1 MHIGLSGS
9 YELTIRNQAG
19 ETTKH
24 LAFENLILNQGL
36 DSIGTEQYPFPSNG
50 VKCKLGTGS
59 AVPAVTDTALS
70 GTASGFSGDSTSPN
84 VIGNI
89 TTPPYWSECSF
100 AMTFPIGALSGN
112 YTEIGLYSLYG
123 GDPLVSRALIK
134 DSGGNPTTLTI
145 LATEEL
151 HVTYKLRLYPPM
163 TDVTGTFDMTY
174 NGTPTTYNYTIRY
187 ANFNI
192 TNTYPFTVFSDLKAA
207 VMEGAALSTDITG
220 DMTYNTYQIQTS
232 DTSVASTYMAGTY
245 YRDITYGFNTSTA
258 NFTTGITGI
267 RFNSSVFSSGYD
279 GWSHSQCLISPPIMK
294 TATDTLSL
302 TFRISWGRV

>member
-19 ETTKH
+19 EITKQ

-36 DSIGTEQYPFPSNG
+36 DSIGSELNPFPSG
-50 VKCKLGTGS
+50 EVKCKLGTGS
-59 AVPAVTDTALS
+59 VPPAVTDTALS
-70 GTASGFSGDSTSPN
+70 GTASGFSGLASGAN
-84 VIGNI
+84 VTGNI

-112 YTEIGLYSLYG
+112 YTEIGLYSRAGTLF
-123 GDPLVSRALIK
+123 SRALIK

-151 HVTYKLRLYPPM
+151 HVTYKLRMYPPM
-163 TDVTGTFDMTY
+163 IDTTGTFSMTY

-187 ANFNI
+187 SNFNI
-192 TNTYPFTVFSDLKAA
+192 NTTYPFTVVANEKCGLLSGA
-207 VMEGAALSTDITG
+207 VLSATITG
-220 DMTYNTYQIQTS
+220 EMTGTT
-232 DTSVASTYMAGTY
+232 VAESSTVSKSTYMAGTY
-245 YRDITYGFNTSTA
+245 YRDITYTCVTGNS
-258 NFTTGITGI
+258 NFASGISGI
-267 RFNSSVFSSGYD
+267 RFNAPVFSGLYSG
-279 GWSHSQCLISPPIMK
+279 WAHSQCLISPPIMK

>member
-19 ETTKH
+19 EITKH

-36 DSIGTEQYPFPSNG
+36 DSIGTEPYPFTIG
-50 VKCKLGTGS
+50 TVKCKLGTGS
-59 AVPAVTDTALS
+59 VAPAVTDTALS
-70 GTASGFSGDSTSPN
+70 GTASGFSRDVVGAN
-84 VIGNI
+84 VTGNI

-112 YTEIGLYSLYG
+112 YTEIGLYSSWGETLF
-123 GDPLVSRALIK
+123 SRALIK

-192 TNTYPFTVFSDLKAA
+192 TDTKPFTVFSTLAAA
-207 VMEGAALSTDITG
+207 VMEGAALSADITG
-220 DMTYNTYQIQTS
+220 DMTYNIYQKRAS

-267 RFNSSVFSSGYD
+267 RFNSSVFNSYFD

>member
-9 YELTIRNQAG
+9 YELTVRNQEG
-19 ETTKH
+19 KITKQ

-36 DSIGTEQYPFPSNG
+36 DSIGTEQYPFTSSL
-50 VKCKLGTGS
+50 VRCKLGTGS
-59 AVPAVTDTALS
+59 VPPAVTDTALS
-70 GTASGFSGDSTSPN
+70 GTASGFSGDASGAN
-84 VIGNI
+84 VTGNI

-112 YTEIGLYSLYG
+112 YTEIGLYSNDGTLF
-123 GDPLVSRALIK
+123 SRALIK

-174 NGTPTTYNYTIRY
+174 NGTPTTYDYTIRY

-192 TNTYPFTVFSDLKAA
+192 TNTYPFTVLSNLAAA
-207 VMEGAALSTDITG
+207 VMEGAALSADITG
-220 DMTYNTYQIQTS
+220 DMTYNQIETS

-258 NFTTGITGI
+258 NFTAGITGI
-267 RFNSSVFSSGYD
+267 RFNSSVFNSQFN

>member
-1 MHIGLSGS
+1 MEMHIGLSGS
-9 YELTIRNQAG
+9 YELTVRNQEG
-19 ETTKH
+19 EITKQ

-36 DSIGTEQYPFPSNG
+36 DSIGTEAYPFPNND

-59 AVPAVTDTALS
+59 VAPAVTDTDLS
-70 GTASGFSGDSTSPN
+70 GTASGFSSDASGAN
-84 VIGNI
+84 VTGNI
-89 TTPPYWSECSF
+89 TTPPYWSECSY

-112 YTEIGLYSLYG
+112 YTEIGLYSHAGTLF
-123 GDPLVSRALIK
+123 SRALIK

-151 HVTYKLRLYPPM
+151 HVVYKLRMYPPM
-163 TDVTGTFDMTY
+163 TDTTGTFSMTY

-187 ANFNI
+187 ANFII
-192 TNTYPFTVFSDLKAA
+192 TDTYPFTVFSTLAAA
-207 VMEGAALSTDITG
+207 VMEGAALSADITG
-220 DMTYNTYQIQTS
+220 DMTYNQIVAS
-232 DTSVASTYMAGTY
+232 DTSVASTYMDGTY
-245 YRDITYGFNTSTA
+245 YRDITYGFETSTA

-267 RFNSSVFSSGYD
+267 RFNASVFDSQNN

>member
-9 YELTIRNQAG
+9 YELTVKNQAG
-19 ETTKH
+19 EITKQ

-36 DSIGTEQYPFPSNG
+36 DSIGTESYPFPNNE
-50 VKCKLGTGS
+50 VKCRLGTGS
-59 AVPAVTDTALS
+59 VVPAVTDTALS
-70 GTASGFSGDSTSPN
+70 GTASVFSGGATGGD

-112 YTEIGLYSLYG
+112 YTEIGLYSSAGTLF
-123 GDPLVSRALIK
+123 SRALIK

-151 HVTYKLRLYPPM
+151 HVVYKLRMYPPM
-163 TDVTGTFDMTY
+163 TDTTGTFSMTY

-187 ANFNI
+187 SNFKI
-192 TNTYPFTVFSDLKAA
+192 TSTYPFTVVGNLGCGLLSGA
-207 VMEGAALSTDITG
+207 VLSANITG
-220 DMTYNTYQIQTS
+220 DMTGTNAAQSSTVS
-232 DTSVASTYMAGTY
+232 LSTYVAGTY
-245 YRDITYGFNTSTA
+245 YRDITYTCKTGNA
-258 NFTTGITGI
+258 NFATGISGV
-267 RFNSSVFSSGYD
+267 RFNSVVFPGDTSG
-279 GWSHSQCLISPPIMK
+279 WAHSQCLISPPIMK